1 MSAAREVDVEQQL
14 RLAAA
19 TAAWP
24 ATPDL
29 RAGVLARIAAGDAAP
44 AGSVVAAPVPD
55 RRPAWLRPLAAVALA
70 LLALLAVVGVAAG
83 LGFRLPG
90 FDIVI
95 VERLPSAAAVPGS
108 IAPTGSRSAGAPP
121 TAGAQRNLGSPI
133 PVSDAVVLDRPR
145 VLVPTSMP
153 TPDAAY
159 VIGAGDRRIVTLA
172 WRAEPGQARLP
183 SSDLALTVMAVPGDI
198 DDSLI
203 KKIATPDT
211 SVALVSVERRPGLV
225 DLGGAARA
233 ADRATRR
240 PGRVDPRRDR
250 GRHPGVRA
258 RRDALPAGVVPRAG
272 RDRRHRRRPA
282 LNRSPSAGRML
293 GGGSGRHAR
302 PGDDP

>member
-1 MSAAREVDVEQQL
+1 MPRRQGPSRAL
-14 RLAAA
+14 RADRSPGLAA
-19 TAAWP
+19 TARRGGA
-24 ATPDL
+24 
-29 RAGVLARIAAGDAAP
+29 RAA
-44 AGSVVAAPVPD
+44 
-55 RRPAWLRPLAAVALA
+55 RPAR
-70 LLALLAVVGVAAG
+70 VVGVAAG

-90 FDIVI
+90 FDIVF

-108 IAPTGSRSAGAPP
+108 IAPTGSGSAGAPP

-145 VLVPTSMP
+145 VLVPASMP

-211 SVALVSVERRPGLV
+211 SVALVSVNG
-225 DLGGAARA
+225 
-233 ADRATRR
+233 
-240 PGRVDPRRDR
+240 DR
-250 GRHPGVRA
+250 GWWISGAPHELLIERPDGQVGSIPAAIAGDTLVFA
-258 RRDALPAGVVPRAG
+258 RDGTLYRLESSLGRDATVAIAEGLR
-272 RDRRHRRRPA
+272 
-282 LNRSPSAGRML
+282 
-293 GGGSGRHAR
+293 
-302 PGDDP
+302 

>member
-1 MSAAREVDVEQQL
+1 MSAAKEVDVEQQL

-29 RAGVLARIAAGDAAP
+29 RAGVLARIAAADAAP
-44 AGSVVAAPVPD
+44 AGSVARPVPIA
-55 RRPAWLRPLAAVALA
+55 RPARLRLIAAVAFA
-70 LLALLAVVGVAAG
+70 LLALLAIAGVAAG

-90 FDIVI
+90 FDIVF

-108 IAPTGSRSAGAPP
+108 IAPTGSGSAVAPP

-145 VLVPTSMP
+145 VLVPASMP

-172 WRAEPGQARLP
+172 WRAGPGQARLP

-198 DDSLI
+198 EDSLI

-211 SVALVSVERRPGLV
+211 SVALVSVNG
-225 DLGGAARA
+225 
-233 ADRATRR
+233 
-240 PGRVDPRRDR
+240 DR
-250 GRHPGVRA
+250 GWWISGAPHELLIERPDGQVGSIPAAIAGDTLVFA
-258 RRDALPAGVVPRAG
+258 RDGTLYRLESSLGRDATVAIAEGLR
-272 RDRRHRRRPA
+272 
-282 LNRSPSAGRML
+282 
-293 GGGSGRHAR
+293 
-302 PGDDP
+302 